1 MDKLGTIL
9 ECKSE
14 GEPTFCLCFITK
26 GFNFRP
32 DLESDYLSYEALEK
46 ALKLVNV
53 KYKNKKIACPL
64 LGSSRF
70 DGNGD
75 KGKIMEIF
83 NNTLSNVECTIFD
96 YFQKSRAEEMK
107 EVRDNELAVKKK
119 DRDAYYKMVGERKK
133 KAEERFTE
141 SLKNNPPEDK
151 LCKVYENLSL
161 SIEKQADERLGA
173 ELYRDAID
181 LYSRAESV
189 LYANGCADKD
199 NAKGKSA
206 KSGIAKDRI
215 DEKRNDAVN
224 ALNKST
230 DDGDSTPE
238 EARKKDVTDGDLENS
253 KKNKVAPNS
262 RALGVQYI
270 ESLING
276 TGRECS
282 VPDGDMCW

>member
-1 MDKLGTIL
+1 MIKIIKDVDLYDHFDEYDIILIGTNLYCTMSQGIQLKIMLNYPYVYNKNLETKYGDMDKLGTIL

-75 KGKIMEIF
+75 KEKIMEIF
-83 NNTLSNVECTIFD
+83 TNTLNNVECTIFD

-133 KAEERFTE
+133 KAEERF
-141 SLKNNPPEDK
+141 
-151 LCKVYENLSL
+151 
-161 SIEKQADERLGA
+161 
-173 ELYRDAID
+173 
-181 LYSRAESV
+181 
-189 LYANGCADKD
+189 
-199 NAKGKSA
+199 
-206 KSGIAKDRI
+206 
-215 DEKRNDAVN
+215 
-224 ALNKST
+224 
-230 DDGDSTPE
+230 
-238 EARKKDVTDGDLENS
+238 
-253 KKNKVAPNS
+253 KKNGH
-262 RALGVQYI
+262 RRY
-270 ESLING
+270 
-276 TGRECS
+276 
-282 VPDGDMCW
+282 